1 MGESLETI
9 GIPELA
15 EDQIQKLSEIGEKTA
30 REFVLSKVV
39 QRKIHALNITVE
51 ASGSKPV
58 SISVEVDLRV
68 HPTSGNLN
76 VERLVHKATEKA
88 FEAIEQ
94 CLREI
99 RCKSKK

>member
-1 MGESLETI
+1 METI

-15 EDQIQKLSEIGEKTA
+15 EDQIQTLSEIGEKTA

-39 QRKIHALNITVE
+39 QRKILALNIAVE

-58 SISVEVDLRV
+58 SISVEVDLRL
-68 HPTSGNLN
+68 HPSSGNLS
-76 VERLVHKATEKA
+76 VEKLVNKATERA

-94 CLREI
+94 CLREL
-99 RCKSKK
+99 RCRSKK